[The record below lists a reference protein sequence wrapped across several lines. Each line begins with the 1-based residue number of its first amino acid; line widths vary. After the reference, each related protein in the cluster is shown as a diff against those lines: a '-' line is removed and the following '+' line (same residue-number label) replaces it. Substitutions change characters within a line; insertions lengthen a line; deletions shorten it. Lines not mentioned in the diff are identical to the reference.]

1 MTTAPTPDDIIKR
14 ASPKIYFF
22 IQDLIRVLINL
33 LTRHTVIGLEN
44 FPKAGPFL
52 VVSNHL
58 SMMDAPIV
66 FLNCPRRMAVFAA
79 DKWKR
84 NPFIST
90 VCETV
95 GVIWVARGEADLDAI
110 KTSIAFLKAG
120 GVMGMA
126 PEGTR
131 SHVAQLQKGKTGAAY
146 LADRAKVPLVPV
158 AITGSQNVGPSLKR
172 LRRAQ
177 VTYTIGQPFH
187 LPPDGRAKGAKLEE
201 YTDLIM
207 CHIAALLP
215 PEYRGVYHDH
225 PRLAQLLN
233 HEKP

>member
-1 MTTAPTPDDIIKR
+1 MTTAAPPDIIKR
-14 ASPKIYFF
+14 APPGVYFF
-22 IQDLIRVLINL
+22 IQDLVRVLVNG
-33 LTRHTVIGLEN
+33 LTQHTVIGLEN
-44 FPKAGPFL
+44 FPKDGPFL

-66 FLNCPRRMAVFAA
+66 FLNCPRRMVVFAA
-79 DKWKR
+79 DKWKHT
-84 NPFIST
+84 PGLKHL
-90 VCETV
+90 CETV

-131 SHVAQLQKGKTGAAY
+131 SHIAQLQRGKTGAAY
-146 LADRAKVPLVPV
+146 LADRARVPLVPV
-158 AITGSQNVGPSLKR
+158 AVTGSQNVGSSLKR
-172 LRRAQ
+172 LRRAV
-177 VTYTIGQPFH
+177 VTYTIGQPFW
-187 LPPDGRAKGAKLEE
+187 LPSDGRAKGEKLQA

-225 PRLAQLLN
+225 PILAQLLN
-233 HEKP
+233 HESP